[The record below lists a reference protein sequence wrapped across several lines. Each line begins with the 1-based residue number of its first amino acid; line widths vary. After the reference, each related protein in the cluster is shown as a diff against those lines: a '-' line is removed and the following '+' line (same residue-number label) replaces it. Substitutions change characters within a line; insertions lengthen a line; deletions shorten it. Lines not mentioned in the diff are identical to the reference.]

1 MLKVKK
7 GSLIQFTNLVNE
19 CCELIDDSMV
29 EEFLTTPHGYF
40 NNTSPLE
47 EFNEHGTTKILRLLY
62 FIDIGEAD
70 IFDKKTID

>member
-1 MLKVKK
+1 
-7 GSLIQFTNLVNE
+7 
-19 CCELIDDSMV
+19 MV